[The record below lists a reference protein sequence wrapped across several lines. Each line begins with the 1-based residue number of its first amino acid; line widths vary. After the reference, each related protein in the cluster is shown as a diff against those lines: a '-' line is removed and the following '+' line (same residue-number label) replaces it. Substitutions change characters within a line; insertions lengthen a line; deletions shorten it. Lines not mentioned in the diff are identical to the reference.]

1 MQPTAIIISFYLFI
15 RITPAGDL
23 IALPLRSPQRKS
35 FIVTGCVSYDYPRK
49 IHRVDGSL
57 NIDQYI
63 TVLESVAATGRTIVH
78 SRSPVHSSPRVKEW
92 ISAHNMSSI
101 LWPTGS
107 SDIMPM
113 TSLWRKFIHE
123 FNMSGP
129 FIGNFSELWGEIEC
143 RWETFIQNEFSS
155 VMSCHVMSSTVGYL
169 WMDLCNIEE
178 QYNAL

>member
-1 MQPTAIIISFYLFI
+1 MSNFYNHFYLFI
-15 RITPAGDL
+15 RLNPAEDL
-23 IALPLRSPQRKS
+23 ITLPLRSPRRTS
-35 FIVTGCVSYDYPRK
+35 VLVTGCVPYDFPRT
-49 IHRVDGSL
+49 IHHVAGSL

-63 TVLESVAATGRTIVH
+63 TVLERVAAPGRTIVH

-113 TSLWRKFIHE
+113 TSIWPQFIHE

-129 FIGNFSELWGEIEC
+129 FIGNVNELWGEIEYH
-143 RWETFIQNEFSS
+143 WDKFIFNQFNVLSP
-155 VMSCHVMSSTVGYL
+155 TVGYL
-169 WMDLCNIEE
+169 WLDQCNIEE